1 MTPVGCECRNSPVLS
16 GMIGSLFRFR
26 DLNRVFAITLALT
39 LGACRRDNRT
49 VQGTQIRTALTDLA
63 AAEDIYY
70 AANLRYSADQSLIV
84 SLTLP
89 RGLSLSIESADEHGW
104 RAKATHQNGVET
116 CYESG
121 RNDGSS
127 ALALVEG
134 PLCKPLHVSAT
145 LRDVRGRKIAVEDTA
160 GDSATV
166 DASTAVAAVPS
177 SGSNTAPI
185 SARDLSVLLPN
196 AGQPAEDFG
205 YPTQTVDRL
214 AMRRL
219 LLAKSYDALDR
230 VLAAYGD
237 SVLRDYRVE
246 YRLFDAYAAFDVAV
260 PPLEPLLTEW
270 VRERPNSPSA
280 HLARAMFFRASAWNA
295 RGYKFA
301 RETSKEQFQRM
312 GNFFRLSAADL
323 DTALRLDPKS
333 FAAYR
338 QLIDLARAEGNVR
351 ASRKFLDQGLKLQ
364 PNSFVLRMGYML
376 SILPRWGGSYEMMAR
391 FADESAPYAKR
402 NPRIASLKGFV
413 DWDQGRMAESAGRN
427 GDAIELYQRALQNG
441 NLWEFR
447 FQRAKYNARAD
458 QNEDALEDLNNAL
471 VQAPQDADVLNER
484 ALVTYELGRTTP
496 GEASAKYYSQA
507 FRDVALAVE
516 LDPADED
523 IREHLAFIQAN
534 IPEYAPPST

>member
-1 MTPVGCECRNSPVLS
+1 MSVLI
-16 GMIGSLFRFR
+16 GMIARLLRFR
-26 DLNRVFAITLALT
+26 DLNCVLGIALVVSFA
-39 LGACRRDNRT
+39 GCRRDNRT

-70 AANLRYSADQSLIV
+70 SANLRYSADQSLIV
-84 SLTLP
+84 SLMLP

-116 CYESG
+116 CYETG
-121 RNDGSS
+121 RNNGSS
-127 ALALVEG
+127 DLAVVEG
-134 PLCKPLHVSAT
+134 PDCKPLHVSAT

-160 GDSATV
+160 GDGAIV
-166 DASTAVAAVPS
+166 DAATTVASAPS
-177 SGSNTAPI
+177 SVSSSAPI
-185 SARDLSVLLPN
+185 SPGDLLVLLPN
-196 AGQPAEDFG
+196 TGQPAEDFG

-219 LLAKSYDALDR
+219 LAAKSYDALDR

-270 VRERPNSPSA
+270 VRTRPKSPSA
-280 HLARAMFFRASAWNA
+280 RLARAMFYRALGWNA
-295 RGYKFA
+295 RGYKLA
-301 RETSKEQFQRM
+301 RETSREQFQRM
-312 GNFFRLSAADL
+312 GNFFRLSAADV
-323 DTALRLDPKS
+323 DTALHLEPKS

-338 QLIDLARAEGNVR
+338 QLIDLARAEGDVKS
-351 ASRKFLDQGLKLQ
+351 SRKFLDQGLKLQ
-364 PNSFVLRMGYML
+364 PNSFVLRMAYML
-376 SILPRWGGSYEMMAR
+376 SILPRWGGSYEMMAQ

-413 DWDQGRMAESAGRN
+413 DWDQGRRAESDGRN
-427 GDAIELYQRALQNG
+427 GDAIELYQRALQSG

-447 FQRAKYNARAD
+447 FQKAKYNSRAD
-458 QNEDALEDLNNAL
+458 QNEDALQDLNSAL

-484 ALVTYELGRTTP
+484 ARVTYELGRTTP

-507 FRDVALAVE
+507 FRDVALAVQ